1 VVVAGEKQRTPTSRE
16 PSHVFRFAAMS
27 LLHATWLPA
36 IRTPTSSGR
45 PALLVWADTWRVAA
59 PAGPD
64 ATPAI
69 HPFALK
75 PEALREWLN
84 TKNLLPDD
92 IIDAT
97 ACLTLPSR
105 AFNPRLKKN
114 TAKNEVNKSS
124 WTGLPLQ
131 AGEPIPK
138 QCEWW
143 PWQVQGLAVDPAA
156 ATAWLSKLP
165 LSGQHPDLG
174 EELRWWSHMQRWALS
189 IIARGRWLPQVELSK
204 GEGYPHRARWVP
216 LLNRED
222 DRRRLEELA
231 ARLPLVATCALPWRE
246 PTGKRSNRTTRLRPE
261 AMRAANPVASCR
273 PRSGRLRVANLLGEL
288 VDAQLRK
295 GFAVNTQNLDPLL
308 ATWQEAL
315 GSPNGII
322 TLPDEEAERLAT
334 ASSHWREGVAG
345 NVAPARACL
354 ELFTPAENEDLW
366 ELRFSLQAEADPTL
380 KMPAASAWAAGS
392 EILQLGEIRVEHPG
406 EVLLEGLGR
415 ALTVFQ
421 PIERGLDS
429 ATPNSMLL
437 TPAEAFVLVRTAAN
451 QLRDVGVG
459 VELPSSLSGG
469 LASRLGL
476 AIKAELSESSR
487 GFTLG
492 ESLDWQWELMIG
504 GVTLTLRELE
514 RLASKRSPLVN
525 HKGAWIELRP
535 NDLKNAE
542 RFCSTNPEIS
552 LDDALRL
559 TATEGDTLMKLPVHR
574 FEPGPRL
581 QGVLEQYHQQ
591 KAPDALSAPE
601 GFNGQLRPY
610 QERGLGW
617 LSFLHRFDQGACLA
631 DDMGL
636 GKTIQLLAF
645 LQHLKVEQELKRP
658 VLLVAPTSV
667 LTNWKR
673 EAMAFTPNLTVCEH
687 YGPKRPSSSSALK
700 QAFNNI
706 DLVLTSYGLMQRDSE
721 LLETIDWQGVVIDE
735 AQAIKNPNAK
745 QSQATRDI
753 ARASK
758 SNRFRIAL
766 TGTPVENRV
775 SELWALMDFLNPRVL
790 GEEDFF
796 RQRYRLPIE
805 RYGDM
810 SSLKDLRAR
819 VSPFLLR
826 RLKTDKAIISDLP
839 EKVELSE
846 WVGLCKEQ
854 QSLYRKTVEDTLDAI
869 ARAPRGQRHGKV
881 LGLLTRLKQIC
892 NHPALALKEDIVQ
905 EGFISRSTK
914 LQRLEEILEEVIEA
928 GDRALLFT
936 QFAEWGHLLQAY
948 LQQRWRFEVPF
959 LHGSTSKNERQAM
972 VDRFQEDPRGPQIF
986 LLSLKA
992 GGIGL
997 NLTRANHV
1005 FHIDRWWNPAVEN
1018 QATDRAYR
1026 IGQENRVMV
1035 HKFITSGSV
1044 EEKIDQMIREKSR
1057 LAEDIIGSG
1066 EDWLGSLGVSELR
1079 ELVSLED
1086 N

>member
-1 VVVAGEKQRTPTSRE
+1 
-16 PSHVFRFAAMS
+16 MS

-45 PALLVWADTWRVAA
+45 PALLVWADTWRVAT
-59 PAGPD
+59 PAGPS
-64 ATPAI
+64 ATPAL
-69 HPFALK
+69 HPFTLSPK
-75 PEALREWLN
+75 DLRTWLN
-84 TKNLLPDD
+84 EQDLLPEG

-105 AFNPRLKKN
+105 AIKVKN
-114 TAKNEVNKSS
+114 TKKAKTKQLDDSNVDLENQAD

-131 AGEPIPK
+131 AGEPIPQK
-138 QCEWW
+138 TEWW
-143 PWQVQGLAVDPAA
+143 PWQVQGLAIEPSA
-156 ATAWLSKLP
+156 ATTWLSSLP
-165 LSGQHPDLG
+165 LSGENPDLG
-174 EELRWWSHMQRWALS
+174 DELRWWSHLQRWALS
-189 IIARGRWLPQVELSK
+189 LIARGRWLPQLELSK
-204 GEGYPHRARWVP
+204 GFKAKLEG
-216 LLNRED
+216 
-222 DRRRLEELA
+222 
-231 ARLPLVATCALPWRE
+231 
-246 PTGKRSNRTTRLRPE
+246 
-261 AMRAANPVASCR
+261 
-273 PRSGRLRVANLLGEL
+273 
-288 VDAQLRK
+288 
-295 GFAVNTQNLDPLL
+295 LDPLL
-308 ATWQEAL
+308 TAWEEAL
-315 GSPNGII
+315 GSESGVIRI
-322 TLPDEEAERLAT
+322 TDEEAERLAT
-334 ASSHWREGVAG
+334 ASHHWREGVAG

-354 ELFTPAENEDLW
+354 ELFTPSQDDDLW
-366 ELRFSLQAEADPTL
+366 ELRFALQAEEDPTL
-380 KMPAASAWAAGS
+380 KVPASTAWASGAQV
-392 EILQLGEIRVEHPG
+392 LQLGEVRVEQPG
-406 EVLLEGLGR
+406 EVLLEGMGR
-415 ALTVFQ
+415 ALTVFE
-421 PIERGLDS
+421 PLERGLDS
-429 ATPNSMLL
+429 ATPESMQL
-437 TPAEAFVLVRTAAN
+437 TPAEAFVLVRTASK

-459 VELPSSLSGG
+459 VDLPASLSGG

-476 AIKAELSESSR
+476 AIQAELSKSSR

-492 ESLDWQWELMIG
+492 ESLDWKWELMIG
-504 GVTLTLRELE
+504 GVTLTLIELE
-514 RLASKRSPLVN
+514 RLAEKRSPLVR

-542 RFCSTNPEIS
+542 QFCTASPELS

-559 TATEGDTLMKLPVHR
+559 TATEGDTLMRLPVHH
-574 FEPGPRL
+574 FEAGPRL

-591 KAPDALSAPE
+591 KAPDPLSAPD
-601 GFNGQLRPY
+601 GFSGQLRPY

-617 LSFLHRFDQGACLA
+617 LAFLHRFDQGACLA

-645 LQHLKVEQELKRP
+645 LQHLKAEQELKRP

-673 EAMAFTPNLTVCEH
+673 EALAFTPDLKVQEH
-687 YGPKRPSSSSALK
+687 YGPRRPSNPNQLTKAL
-700 QAFNNI
+700 QGI
-706 DLVLTSYGLMQRDSE
+706 DLILTSYGLLQRDSE
-721 LLETIDWQGVVIDE
+721 LLETVDWQGVVIDE

-745 QSQATRDI
+745 QSQAARDI
-753 ARASK
+753 ALARK
-758 SNRFRIAL
+758 GNRFRIAL

-796 RQRYRLPIE
+796 RQRYKLPIE

-810 SSLKDLRAR
+810 SSLRDLKAR

-846 WVGLCKEQ
+846 WVGLSKEQ
-854 QSLYRKTVEDTLDAI
+854 QILYRKTVEDTLDTI
-869 ARAPRGQRHGKV
+869 SQAPRGQKHGKI

-892 NHPALALKEDIVQ
+892 NHPALALKEANVD
-905 EGFISRSTK
+905 EDFIQRSSK

-936 QFAEWGHLLQAY
+936 QFAEWGHLLKIY
-948 LQQRWRFEVPF
+948 LKKRWRFDVPF
-959 LHGSTSKNERQAM
+959 LHGGTGKIERQAM
-972 VDRFQEDPRGPQIF
+972 VDRFQEDPRGPQLF

-992 GGIGL
+992 GGVGL
-997 NLTRANHV
+997 NLTRASHV

-1026 IGQENRVMV
+1026 IGQAKRVMV

-1044 EEKIDQMIREKSR
+1044 EEKIDRMIREKSR

-1066 EDWLGSLGVSELR
+1066 EDWLGGLGVQQLR
-1079 ELVSLED
+1079 ELVSLD
-1086 N
+1086 SQASS

>member
-1 VVVAGEKQRTPTSRE
+1 
-16 PSHVFRFAAMS
+16 MS

-45 PALLVWADTWRVAA
+45 PALLVWADTWRVAT
-59 PAGPD
+59 PAGPG
-64 ATPAI
+64 ATPAL
-69 HPFALK
+69 HPFTLS
-75 PEALREWLN
+75 PDDLRAWLAERD
-84 TKNLLPDD
+84 LLPEG

-97 ACLTLPSR
+97 ACLTLPSKTVK
-105 AFNPRLKKN
+105 PRKN
-114 TAKNEVNKSS
+114 NKASASTSEGDHDNESG

-138 QCEWW
+138 QTEWW
-143 PWQVQGLAVDPAA
+143 PWQVQGLAVEPAA
-156 ATAWLSKLP
+156 ATAWLAKLP
-165 LSGQHPDLG
+165 LSGQHPDLAD
-174 EELRWWSHMQRWALS
+174 ELRWWSHLERWALS
-189 IIARGRWLPQVELSK
+189 LIARGRWLPKVELSK
-204 GEGYPHRARWVP
+204 GDGYPHRARWVP

-222 DRRRLEELA
+222 DRRRLEDLA
-231 ARLPLVATCALPWRE
+231 TRLPLIATCALPWRE
-246 PTGKRSNRTTRLRPE
+246 PTGRRTNRTTRLRPE

-273 PRSGRLRVANLLGEL
+273 PRSGRLRVAHLLEEL
-288 VDAQLRK
+288 VDAQLRT
-295 GFAVNTQNLDPLL
+295 GFETNEEGLDKLL
-308 ATWQEAL
+308 AAWQEAL
-315 GSPNGII
+315 GSETGII
-322 TLPDEEAERLAT
+322 SSLNDEDAERLAT
-334 ASSHWREGVAG
+334 ASHHWREGVAG
-345 NVAPARACL
+345 NVAAARTCL
-354 ELFTPAENEDLW
+354 ELFTPAEGEDLW
-366 ELRFSLQAEADPTL
+366 DIRFALQAEADPSL
-380 KMPAASAWAAGS
+380 KVPAAAAWAAGS
-392 EILQLGEIRVEHPG
+392 EVLQLGEIRVERPG
-406 EVLLEGLGR
+406 EVLLEGMGR
-415 ALTVFQ
+415 ALTVFD

-429 ATPNSMLL
+429 ATPESMQL

-459 VELPSSLSGG
+459 VELPASLSGG

-476 AIKAELSESSR
+476 AIKAELLETSR

-492 ESLDWQWELMIG
+492 ESLDWSWELMIG

-514 RLASKRSPLVN
+514 RLASKRSPLVR

-542 RFCSTNPEIS
+542 RFCSANAELS

-559 TATEGDTLMKLPVHR
+559 TATEGDTLMRLPVHR
-574 FEPGPRL
+574 FESGPRL

-591 KAPDALSAPE
+591 KAPDPLPAPE
-601 GFNGQLRPY
+601 GFCGQLRPY

-617 LSFLHRFDQGACLA
+617 LAFLHRFDQGACLA

-645 LQHLKVEQELKRP
+645 LQHLKAENELKRP
-658 VLLVAPTSV
+658 VLLIAPTSV

-673 EAMAFTPNLTVCEH
+673 EAHAFTPELQVREH
-687 YGPKRPSSSSALK
+687 YGPKRPSTTAALK
-700 QAFNNI
+700 KGLTGV
-706 DLVLTSYGLMQRDSE
+706 DMVLTSYGLLQRDSE

-735 AQAIKNPNAK
+735 AQAIKNPSAK
-745 QSQATRDI
+745 QSQAARDI
-753 ARASK
+753 GLASK

-810 SSLKDLRAR
+810 ASLRDLKAR
-819 VSPFLLR
+819 VGPFILR

-846 WVGLCKEQ
+846 WVGLDKEQ
-854 QSLYRKTVEDTLDAI
+854 TALYRKTVEDTLDAI

-892 NHPALALKEDIVQ
+892 NHPALALKEKTVSDH
-905 EGFISRSTK
+905 FLSRSAK
-914 LQRLEEILEEVIEA
+914 LQRLEEILEEVIAA

-936 QFAEWGHLLQAY
+936 QFAEWGHLLQEY
-948 LQQRWRFEVPF
+948 LQERWRCEVPF
-959 LHGSTSKNERQAM
+959 LYGSTSKTERQAM
-972 VDRFQEDPRGPQIF
+972 VDRFQEDPRGPQLF

-992 GGIGL
+992 GGVGL
-997 NLTRANHV
+997 NLTRASHV
-1005 FHIDRWWNPAVEN
+1005 FHVDRWWNPAVEN

-1026 IGQENRVMV
+1026 IGQSKRVMV

-1044 EEKIDQMIREKSR
+1044 EEKIDRMIREKSR

-1066 EDWLGSLGVSELR
+1066 EDWLGGLEMGQLK

-1086 N
+1086 

>member
-1 VVVAGEKQRTPTSRE
+1 
-16 PSHVFRFAAMS
+16 MS

-45 PALLVWADTWRVAA
+45 PALLVWADTWRVAE
-59 PAGPD
+59 PAGPG
-64 ATPAI
+64 ATPAV
-69 HPFALK
+69 HPFTLTTKELRSWLK
-75 PEALREWLN
+75 ER
-84 TKNLLPDD
+84 KLLPSG

-105 AFNPRLKKN
+105 SLKGKPKKIIPEESLDQIEAIN
-114 TAKNEVNKSS
+114 

-138 QCEWW
+138 NSEWW
-143 PWQVQGLAVDPAA
+143 PWQVEGLAIEPSE
-156 ATAWLSKLP
+156 ATSWLSKIP
-165 LSGQHPDLG
+165 LSGKNTDLG
-174 EELRWWSHMQRWALS
+174 EELQWWSHMQRWALS
-189 IIARGRWLPQVELSK
+189 IIARGRWLPQVEFSK

-222 DRRRLEELA
+222 DRQRLEELA
-231 ARLPLVATCALPWRE
+231 TSLPLVATCALPWRE
-246 PTGKRSNRTTRLRPE
+246 PTSRHSNRITRLRPE
-261 AMRAANPVASCR
+261 AMREANPIASCR
-273 PRSGRLRVANLLGEL
+273 PRSGRLRVANLLEEL

-295 GFAVNTQNLDPLL
+295 EFEANTQDLDPLL
-308 ATWQEAL
+308 ASWEEAL
-315 GSPNGII
+315 ASDTGVI
-322 TLPDEEAERLAT
+322 TLSDEDTERLAS
-334 ASSHWREGVAG
+334 ASHHWREGVAG
-345 NVAPARACL
+345 TVAAARACL
-354 ELFTPAENEDLW
+354 ELSTPPNGEELW
-366 ELRFSLQAEADPTL
+366 NLRFALQAEADPAL
-380 KMPAASAWAAGS
+380 KVPASTAWATG
-392 EILQLGEIRVEHPG
+392 IKGLQLGEIHVDQPG

-415 ALTVFQ
+415 ALGVFTAL
-421 PIERGLDS
+421 ERGLES
-429 ATPNSMLL
+429 ATPEGMQL
-437 TPAEAFVLVRTAAN
+437 TPAEAFVLVRTAAS

-459 VELPSSLSGG
+459 VVLPPSLSGG

-476 AIKAELSESSR
+476 SIQAELSQRSN

-492 ESLDWQWELMIG
+492 ESLEWRWELMIG
-504 GVTLTLRELE
+504 GVKLTLHELE
-514 RLASKRSPLVN
+514 RLTGKRSPLVQ
-525 HKGAWIELRP
+525 HKGVWIELRP

-559 TATEGDTLMKLPVHR
+559 TATEGDTFMRLPVHE
-574 FEPGPRL
+574 FEAGPRL
-581 QGVLEQYHQQ
+581 QAVLEQYHQQ
-591 KAPDALSAPE
+591 KAPDPLPAPD

-617 LSFLHRFDQGACLA
+617 LAFLHRFDQGACLA

-645 LQHLKVEQELKRP
+645 LQHLRSEKELKRP
-658 VLLVAPTSV
+658 VLLIAPTSV

-673 EAMAFTPNLTVCEH
+673 EALAFTPELNVKEH
-687 YGPKRPSSSSALK
+687 YGPRRPSTVDDLK
-700 QAFNNI
+700 KSLKNV
-706 DLVLTSYGLMQRDSE
+706 DLVLTSYGLMQRDIDV
-721 LLETIDWQGVVIDE
+721 LEIIDWQGIVIDE

-745 QSQATRDI
+745 QSQAVRDI
-753 ARASK
+753 ARPIK
-758 SNRFRIAL
+758 TNRFRIAL

-796 RQRYRLPIE
+796 RQRYRMPIE

-810 SSLKDLRAR
+810 SSLRDLKSR
-819 VSPFLLR
+819 VSPFILR

-846 WVGLCKEQ
+846 WVGLSKEQ
-854 QSLYRKTVEDTLDAI
+854 TSLYRKTVEDTLDSI
-869 ARAPRGQRHGKV
+869 ATSPRGQRHGKV

-892 NHPALALKEDIVQ
+892 NHPALAMKEQNIA
-905 EGFISRSTK
+905 EGFINRSSK

-936 QFAEWGHLLQAY
+936 QFAQWGHLLQKY
-948 LQQRWRFEVPF
+948 LEHRWHSEVPF
-959 LHGSTSKNERQAM
+959 LHGSTSKTERQAM
-972 VDRFQEDPRGPQIF
+972 VDRFQEDPRGPQLF

-992 GGIGL
+992 GGVGL
-997 NLTRANHV
+997 NLTRASHV

-1026 IGQENRVMV
+1026 IGQSKRVMV

-1044 EEKIDQMIREKSR
+1044 EEKIDLMIREKSL
-1057 LAEDIIGSG
+1057 LAEEIIGSG
-1066 EDWLGSLGVSELR
+1066 EDWLGGLGVNQLR
-1079 ELVSLED
+1079 ELVALDED
-1086 N
+1086 